1 MNINRKEL
9 LDLLSV
15 IYPFLGQGKSNTATN
30 VLNYYK
36 ANDKG
41 FFGVTNG
48 SLCAFINTPV
58 DYFSRDFKVDG
69 NAFFQALRGIKSE
82 VVDLYFYSD
91 AVLRLRAYDEE
102 NNRTEI
108 DFITLINATMT
119 DYCKDNPST
128 NLDAIPIPETFTE
141 ALQTCLPYIN
151 TNEGKLSY
159 VYMCGYKAVSANN
172 NASSEIAV
180 YTSNTDLLKLPRM
193 FISGKDGTLISK
205 SKVKWTGINYIGDYY
220 RLTGKIKE
228 NNISIILNALNEKEK
243 YPVII
248 DAERYDEKELNE
260 HAGYT
265 LEALERQIK
274 AEQIKFNKKELN
286 SLLSSVIVNGIE
298 PNYSMFSMK
307 GNEISYVVRYPT
319 IKKSKRIKTE
329 ESYPEVN
336 IKLNPSTLKNILD
349 IVAEYISIDRNKIVA
364 KNDKLTYIC
373 FIGD

>member
-1 MNINRKEL
+1 MNINRKKL
-9 LDLLSV
+9 LDMLAI

-30 VLNYYK
+30 ILSYYK
-36 ANDKG
+36 AEDS
-41 FFGVTNG
+41 FWGVTNG
-48 SLCAFINTPV
+48 SLCAFISTPS
-58 DYFSRDFKVDG
+58 YFSRDFKVDG
-69 NAFFQALRGIKSE
+69 NLFFQTLRGIKSE
-82 VVDLYFYSD
+82 EVDIFFYSD
-91 AVLRLRAYDEE
+91 TTLRLKAYDENDNTTDE
-102 NNRTEI
+102 V
-108 DFITLINATMT
+108 DFRILTNVTMT

-159 VYMCGYKAVSANN
+159 VYFYGYKAISANN

-205 SKVKWTGINYIGDYY
+205 TKVKWTGINYIGDYY
-220 RLTGKIKE
+220 RLTGKIKD
-228 NNISIILNALNEKEK
+228 NNVSVVLNALNEKEN

-265 LEALERQIK
+265 LEALERQSK

-286 SLLSSVIVNGIE
+286 SLLSSVTVNGIE
-298 PNYSMFSMK
+298 PNYNMLSMK

-319 IKKSKRIKTE
+319 IKKSKIIKTN

-349 IVAEYISIDRNKIVA
+349 IDAEYISIDRNKIVA